1 MLALISR
8 IQTGVVL
15 LNFLMPRP
23 WIPRLLVCL
32 LAPAVF
38 GQTSKLNLSTG
49 KDIFR
54 AACAGCHGPD
64 GKGAPDTQVGFEK
77 PETFPDFTRCDQTT
91 PELDLDWKA
100 IIRDGGRGRGF
111 SPIMPSFRDALTPAQ
126 IDLVIGYL
134 RSFCR
139 NPKWPRGELNLPR
152 AISTEKAFPE
162 DETVLTTSF
171 NAQGSAGVENSL
183 VYEHRLTARNQMEVS
198 VPFAF
203 SRDSGRWLGGI
214 GDIGVGLKRI
224 LVGNAH
230 TGTIFSV
237 QGEVILPTGSRDKGF
252 GTGVTVFETFGTVG
266 QILPGNS
273 FLQAQLG
280 MENPTHTSTAPRAVY
295 WRTALGKS
303 FREGQGVGRMWSPI
317 VELLAD
323 RDLLTGAK
331 TNWDVQPQF
340 QVTLN
345 RRQHIRANVGVRL
358 PASNREGRSAQI
370 VFYLLWD
377 WFDGGLLEGWK

>member
-1 MLALISR
+1 MRRRSEPLI
-8 IQTGVVL
+8 
-15 LNFLMPRP
+15 
-23 WIPRLLVCL
+23 LVCL

-38 GQTSKLNLSTG
+38 GQTSKLKLSTG
-49 KDIFR
+49 KEIFQ

-64 GKGAPDTQVGFEK
+64 GKGAPDTQVGFDK
-77 PETFPDFTRCDQTT
+77 PATFPDFTECSQTT
-91 PELDLDWKA
+91 PELDVDWKA
-100 IIRDGGRGRGF
+100 TIREGGYGRGF
-111 SPIMPSFRDALTPAQ
+111 SRIMPSFRDALTSAQ

-139 NPKWPRGELNLPR
+139 SDRWPRGELNLPR
-152 AISTEKAFPE
+152 ALSTEKAFPE
-162 DETVLTTSF
+162 DETVLTTAV
-171 NAQGSAGVENSL
+171 NAQGAAGVSNEL

-203 SRDSGRWLGGI
+203 AKDSGRWLGGL
-214 GDIGVGLKRI
+214 GDIGFGLKRI
-224 LVGNAH
+224 LAANAH
-230 TGTIFSV
+230 TIFSV
-237 QGEVILPTGSRDKGF
+237 QGEVILPTGNREKGL
-252 GTGVTVFETFGTVG
+252 GSGVTVFETFGSVG

-273 FLQAQLG
+273 FVQAQLG

-303 FREGQGVGRMWSPI
+303 FRQEDGVGRMWSPI

-345 RRQHIRANVGVRL
+345 RRQHIRANVGVRV